1 MKSYSCEDLVLRIRR
16 GDEYAFEMLFNKYY
30 SRLCVFANTYLN
42 SLDLSR
48 DVVQD
53 VFIKIWDNKENFY
66 IKQSLK
72 AYLYQS
78 VRNQSLN
85 SIQKTKRKEKLERN
99 LQKHHEAQETAKEPD
114 ISVLTTEELTEK
126 VWKLV
131 DNLPERRRE
140 IFVLYR
146 KHGLSYK
153 EIAEVMGIARKTV
166 ENQMG
171 KSLQYL
177 REKLD
182 L

>member
-1 MKSYSCEDLVLRIRR
+1 MTSNSYEDLVEKIRR
-16 GDEYAFEMLFNKYY
+16 GDECAFEMLFNQYY
-30 SRLCVFANTYLN
+30 SRLCIFANTYLN

-53 VFIKIWDNKENFY
+53 VFIKIWDNRENFY
-66 IKQSLK
+66 INQSLK

-85 SIQKTKRKEKLERN
+85 SIQKSKRKQKLEKR
-99 LQKHHEAQETAKEPD
+99 LQKHQEVKESVKDPD
-114 ISVLTTEELTEK
+114 LSILTTEELTEK

-131 DNLPERRRE
+131 DNLPERRKA

-146 KHGLSYK
+146 KHGLSYR
-153 EIAEVMGIARKTV
+153 EIADVMGIARKTV

-171 KSLQYL
+171 KSLQFL
-177 REKLD
+177 RDQLD